1 MLGTALIVFREIFEA
16 SLIVSIVAAATR
28 GLSSRLRWIGGGI
41 LAGILGAMLV
51 AGFADVIANFA
62 SGVGQEIFNAS
73 VLFAAAGMITWHV
86 LWMSSHGKAM
96 AKDLGSVSA
105 AVKSGA
111 RPPSALLFVVAI
123 AILREGS
130 EIVLFMYGLAAG
142 GSSMTTLIAG
152 SALGLIAG
160 IAAGTALY
168 FGLLRIPPGK
178 MFSATNWLLILVA
191 AGMASQGAHF
201 LIQADLIPALGS
213 QLWNTSA
220 LVANG
225 SMAGQTLHAL
235 IGYDARPTGMQ
246 ILFFIVVVAGIG
258 LTMSLQRKSALPK
271 KTSGSPKAVTSPQ
284 PG

>member
-1 MLGTALIVFREIFEA
+1 MLGTALIIFREIFEA
-16 SLIVSIVAAATR
+16 ALVVSIVAAATR
-28 GLSSRLRWIGGGI
+28 GLASRVRWIGGGI
-41 LAGILGAMLV
+41 AAGILGAVVV
-51 AGFADVIANFA
+51 AAFADVIANFA

-96 AKDLGSVSA
+96 AKELGSVSA

-130 EIVLFMYGLAAG
+130 EIVLFLYGLSAG
-142 GSSMTTLIAG
+142 GSSPATLVAG
-152 SALGLIAG
+152 SALGF
-160 IAAGTALY
+160 AAGVAAGLALY

-178 MFSATNWLLILVA
+178 MFAATNWLLILVA

-201 LIQADLIPALGS
+201 LIQADLLPALGS

-235 IGYDARPTGMQ
+235 IGYDARPSGMQ
-246 ILFFIVVVAGIG
+246 ILFFAAMISAITI
-258 LTMSLQRKSALPK
+258 TMSLQRKPAA
-271 KTSGSPKAVTSPQ
+271 TGGKAKHLTNPQ

>member
-16 SLIVSIVAAATR
+16 SLVVSIVAAATR
-28 GLSSRLRWIGGGI
+28 GLSSRARWIGGGI
-41 LAGILGAMLV
+41 AAGILGAIVV
-51 AGFADVIANFA
+51 ALFADVIAGFA

-73 VLFAAAGMITWHV
+73 VLFAAAGMIAWHV
-86 LWMSSHGKAM
+86 LWMASHGKAM
-96 AKDLGSVSA
+96 AKELGSVSA
-105 AVKSGA
+105 AVKTGA

-130 EIVLFMYGLAAG
+130 EVVLFLYGLSAG
-142 GSSMTTLIAG
+142 GSSVTTLATG
-152 SALGLIAG
+152 SALGVVAG
-160 IAAGTALY
+160 VAAGAALY
-168 FGLLRIPPGK
+168 FGLLRIPPAK
-178 MFSATNWLLILVA
+178 MFAATNWLLILVA

-201 LIQADLIPALGS
+201 LIQADLLPALGS

-235 IGYDARPTGMQ
+235 IGYDARPSGMQ
-246 ILFFIVVVAGIG
+246 MLFFVAVIAAIS
-258 LTMSLQRKSALPK
+258 LTMVLQRKPAAAAKSKNL
-271 KTSGSPKAVTSPQ
+271 TSRPQ